1 MDMAPPWE
9 RENQQQHSD
18 KSSYNPVI
26 CLYFLPAGESVST
39 IFKEN
44 NLFKPFL
51 LNPWKGR

>member
-1 MDMAPPWE
+1 MAPPWE